1 MLIIDH
7 KRALWF
13 LVLWKSFPWFQ
24 SAAYIDVNQDVRSL
38 SECVRVESVI
48 VCLCAWVNECLC
60 FVSVCEN
67 ETFLKIYTMILF
79 DLIRVVA
86 LLGYRD
92 DSNRLGSF
100 CSDDREAF
108 SLRASTV
115 ETVVRNDESIRYTR
129 AERCWILVQNAL
141 FVHWV

>member
-1 MLIIDH
+1 M
-7 KRALWF
+7 
-13 LVLWKSFPWFQ
+13 
-24 SAAYIDVNQDVRSL
+24 
-38 SECVRVESVI
+38 
-48 VCLCAWVNECLC
+48 NECLR

-108 SLRASTV
+108 LLRASTV
-115 ETVVRNDESIRYTR
+115 ETVVRHDESIRYTR
-129 AERCWILVQNAL
+129 AGRCWILVQYAL
-141 FVHWV
+141 FVH

>member
-1 MLIIDH
+1 M
-7 KRALWF
+7 
-13 LVLWKSFPWFQ
+13 
-24 SAAYIDVNQDVRSL
+24 
-38 SECVRVESVI
+38 
-48 VCLCAWVNECLC
+48 NECLR
-60 FVSVCEN
+60 FVNVCEN

-108 SLRASTV
+108 LLRASTV
-115 ETVVRNDESIRYTR
+115 ETVVRYDESIRYTR
-129 AERCWILVQNAL
+129 AGRCWILVQYAL
-141 FVHWV
+141 FVH